1 MSSRRTTMQALTDFA
16 QLARGLS
23 LDPEAL
29 QEAEEFLRFKLN
41 AASLLR
47 EEIIRTVQGGVTTFE
62 WVPQSLEPGSRVG
75 PVSQER
81 QDLGQLQRLRLW
93 LDSFL
98 FELVGV
104 GDALAQ
110 LVNAAFDLD
119 LSPNQAKLLSA
130 VDAKVRGILRDE
142 LMIKGL
148 PEGPDTGLGKWVDP
162 NKHDA
167 GWLKALRELRNQASH
182 RHLVRLA
189 EEKVW
194 ERTRPQ
200 PGPGKWTSD
209 FRVDLGSGQSEPLIN
224 FVVEQEEK
232 VRGLLRETLFRLK
245 SILSLALEHRGGPQA
260 AARRREWWSKGNGP
274 CDHQTVEP
282 AQDEDGPRFDCYF
295 CSACG
300 ERVTDIAGRLSPDG
314 SRHL

>member
-1 MSSRRTTMQALTDFA
+1 MQALTDFV
-16 QLARGLS
+16 QPAREFS
-23 LDPEAL
+23 RDPEAL
-29 QEAEEFLRFKLN
+29 QGAEEFLRFKLN
-41 AASLLR
+41 AAGLLR

-62 WVPQSLEPGSRVG
+62 WIPQSLEPGSRVG
-75 PVSQER
+75 LISQER
-81 QDLGQLQRLRLW
+81 QDLGQLHRLRLW
-93 LDSFL
+93 LDLFL

-119 LSPNQAKLLSA
+119 LSPNQVKLSS
-130 VDAKVRGILRDE
+130 VDPKVRRILRDE
-142 LMIKGL
+142 LTIEGL

-162 NKHDA
+162 SKHDA

-194 ERTRPQ
+194 ETTQ

-209 FRVDLGSGQSEPLIN
+209 FGVDLGSGQSAQLIN

-232 VRGLLRETLFRLK
+232 VRELLRETLFRLK

-260 AARRREWWSKGNGP
+260 AARRREWWANGNGP

-282 AQDEDGPRFDCYF
+282 AQDEDGPLFDCYF

-300 ERVTDIAGRLSPDG
+300 ERVTHIAGKLAPDG
-314 SRHL
+314 SRYL